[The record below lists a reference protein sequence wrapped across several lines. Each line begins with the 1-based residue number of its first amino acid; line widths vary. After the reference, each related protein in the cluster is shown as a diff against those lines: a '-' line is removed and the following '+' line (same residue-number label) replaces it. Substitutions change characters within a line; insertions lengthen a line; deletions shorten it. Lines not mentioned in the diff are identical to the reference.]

1 MIFQSTFFQQVGRAL
16 MMPMMLAGAGS
27 IIGIIGI
34 PFLLWRHSGALL
46 IL

>member
-1 MIFQSTFFQQVGRAL
+1 MIFKSTFFQQVGRAL

-27 IIGIIGI
+27 IGIIGI